1 MGNILQNM
9 AGMGN
14 ITEQIIASDMLIASK
29 AGIKMYALTLTEAS
43 TPSVRAILKKHL
55 DIIIQGHEK
64 ITDYMI
70 EEGYYYPDD
79 PETQIEMDLEAINTL
94 MEKTDK

>member
-1 MGNILQNM
+1 MGNIIQNI

-14 ITEQIIASDMLIASK
+14 ITEQIIASDMLMASK
-29 AGIKMYALTLTEAS
+29 AGIKMYALAITEAS
-43 TPSVRAILKKHL
+43 TPSVRATLKKHL
-55 DIIIQGHEK
+55 EIIIQGHEK

-70 EEGYYYPDD
+70 DQGFYYPED